1 MDKTGKMKTKNT
13 ITSSPKT
20 RKEYSYEINGVTLSF
35 ILRQDN
41 SSELVSFKKLLDS
54 ALVDVENDIKS
65 SKK

>member
-1 MDKTGKMKTKNT
+1 MKTKNT

-41 SSELVSFKKLLDS
+41 SSELVSFKKLLES

>member
-1 MDKTGKMKTKNT
+1 LDKTGKMKTKNT